1 MTGDLA
7 IQFGVPTPKDSTEM
21 ATVTCDRC
29 GSKFQIFHMFQ
40 FADAARVDKQA
51 ADFKVDALHGEHCDE
66 KFVRHLDVY
75 ELD

>member
-1 MTGDLA
+1 MTGDQI
-7 IQFGVPTPKDSTEM
+7 IQSGASTPKDSTLM

-29 GSKFQIFHMFQ
+29 GSIFQIFHMFQ
-40 FADAARVDKQA
+40 FADAARVNKQA
-51 ADFKVDALHGEHCDE
+51 ADFKANVLHGEHCD